1 MIRKQGALS
10 MNRGGFAPRFR
21 PRRADSAGF
30 PLLYIGAGAG
40 SPYNNGR
47 GGFPKPPPPNH
58 NRGGFHK
65 KHAPCFGRIYP
76 NENTPHGVRICPIR
90 GLWRA
95 GAYNIR
101 LWASGFIYGRIWAD
115 SPPTLPHIGR
125 GFPYTT
131 HAPPYYPPAST
142 SSASSSLPL
151 LFFSGADSPAP
162 SVMLP
167 V

>member
-115 SPPTLPHIGR
+115 SPPTLLRIPTASPFVR
-125 GFPYTT
+125 SLRSPFSFFRFCSFFPF
-131 HAPPYYPPAST
+131 
-142 SSASSSLPL
+142 L
-151 LFFSGADSPAP
+151 FSGADSPAP